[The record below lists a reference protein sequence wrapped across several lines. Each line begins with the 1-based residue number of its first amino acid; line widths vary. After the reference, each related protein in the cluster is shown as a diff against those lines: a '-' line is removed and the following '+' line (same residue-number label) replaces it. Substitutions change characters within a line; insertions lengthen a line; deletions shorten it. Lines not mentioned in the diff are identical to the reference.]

1 MAALVKGDG
10 ILKSCSQAAKADTEP
25 EFWKNKD
32 AQGVA
37 EHCLLAMSSV
47 GYPLKIDSAL
57 LQWRG
62 NFLCLAT
69 ESGYNIPSQIL
80 SKAFQERN
88 ISDADDALTTGLCL
102 YSSAEPKGQPVLVL
116 AKRKPGMTGPD
127 FKDQK
132 QVQFKQELER
142 TTPVGHEID
151 TKGLL
156 NSVLRCLS
164 LIVKNEQLSPAPSQD
179 DSVLHHALYQKE
191 PGNINIADIPKEI
204 LDYLQDI
211 LDPSNCTGI
220 TPIISAFEHI
230 VQCLKISHLFVPPIC
245 TSSHQDKTVIKLE
258 FPELESPQLQQ
269 LIGEHLPCKGKI
281 NDAQKILAVS
291 IHCSEQ
297 TAAEIVDCDR
307 LVFDAGNTS
316 DIIYILH
323 AFIFENKERYL
334 SIVREELTMY
344 FREKEKKDI
353 PRMMFKTAQKSLI
366 GKRHAFLL
374 FIRNEGNSGQ
384 EGKKGHNLCNDPS
397 SKHSNEEK
405 KKQTHA
411 KNGASIR
418 NAPTLPPP
426 TQTKTSSSVS
436 DFAASAST
444 TEDKIQ
450 LTDELLSRVLVAE
463 KLGSFETAQ
472 YATINL
478 DYSDELKYHLNHFRM
493 QQMDIENEGKFLMPM
508 GVVSEQL
515 IVHSLAH
522 QCRPQYEVFKHMAGW
537 IYIDQ
542 LCGKLR
548 TSTGFTHSLQSLEL
562 DPDDAIRAFNKPIDT
577 LEENRYLQYYA
588 CRGSALMGAV
598 KHYNKSIKRTDR
610 QIQAL
615 HVPENTGNL
624 FSKQLSHPSKDLKQ
638 KIFAY
643 MLHGMLKGLTY
654 LETQKLV
661 IVLPVSAKE
670 RDEIIKMLLLF

>member
-1 MAALVKGDG
+1 LAASVKGEG
-10 ILKSCSQAAKADTEP
+10 ILKLCSKAAKADTEP
-25 EFWKNKD
+25 EFWKNAD

-37 EHCLLAMSSV
+37 AHCLLAMSSV
-47 GYPLKIDSAL
+47 GYPTGIDSAR

-69 ESGYNIPSQIL
+69 QSGYNIPSQIL
-80 SKAFQERN
+80 SKVFLERN
-88 ISDADDALTTGLCL
+88 ICDADALTIGLRL

-116 AKRKPGMTGPD
+116 ATRKPGMTGPY

-132 QVQFKQELER
+132 QVQFKPER

-164 LIVKNEQLSPAPSQD
+164 GIVKNEQLSTAPSQD
-179 DSVLHHALYQKE
+179 DSVLHHVLYQKE
-191 PGNINIADIPKEI
+191 PANINIADIPKEI
-204 LDYLQDI
+204 LEYLQDI
-211 LDPSNCTGI
+211 LDPANCTGI
-220 TPIISAFEHI
+220 TPIIIAFEHI

-245 TSSHQDKTVIKLE
+245 TSSHQETVIKLE
-258 FPELESPQLQQ
+258 FPESESPQLKQ
-269 LIGEHLPCKGKI
+269 LIGEHLRCKGKI

-297 TAAEIVDCDR
+297 TAAEIVKHDR
-307 LVFDAGNTS
+307 LVFEPGNAS
-316 DIIYILH
+316 DIIYVLH

-334 SIVREELTMY
+334 SIVREGLTMY
-344 FREKEKKDI
+344 FKEKEEEDI
-353 PRMMFKTAQKSLI
+353 PRIMFKTAQKRLSE
-366 GKRHAFLL
+366 KRHAFLL
-374 FIRNEGNSGQ
+374 FIRNEENSGQ
-384 EGKKGHNLCNDPS
+384 KGKKSHNLCNDPS

-450 LTDELLSRVLVAE
+450 LTDELLRRVIVAE
-463 KLGSFETAQ
+463 KLETAH

-493 QQMDIENEGKFLMPM
+493 EQMDIENKGKFLMPM
-508 GVVSEQL
+508 GVVSEKL

-562 DPDDAIRAFNKPIDT
+562 DPDDAIRAFKKPIDT
-577 LEENRYLQYYA
+577 LEEERYLQYHA
-588 CRGSALMGAV
+588 CRGRALMEAV
-598 KHYNKSIKRTDR
+598 KHYNKSTKKAERH
-610 QIQAL
+610 IQAL
-615 HVPENTGNL
+615 HVPENTGKL
-624 FSKQLSHPSKDLKQ
+624 FSKQVHRPSKDLKQ

-643 MLHGMLKGLTY
+643 MLYGMLEGLTY
-654 LETQKLV
+654 LEIQKLV
-661 IVLPVSAKE
+661 IVLPVSAKIRE
-670 RDEIIKMLLLF
+670 EIIKILLLF